1 MDRRIDILNSEY
13 HQWVDEKGVKSIY
26 PNNFPEAYK
35 ESAMNAMDER
45 GKQMCLELLEY
56 MAKNNIECGICKEG
70 PFFLQKK
77 NMQYKAYTKE
87 ELFNNFL

>member
-1 MDRRIDILNSEY
+1 MDKRDDIIDEVLKKEGWNMEGDR
-13 HQWVDEKGVKSIY
+13 HIY
-26 PNNFPEAYK
+26 K
-35 ESAMNAMDER
+35 CCMDTYMR
-45 GKQMCLELLEY
+45 TTCLELLEY
-56 MAKNNIECGICKEG
+56 MAKNNIECGICKDG